1 MYKKME
7 FVLQFLQHCKLY
19 PAEKISM
26 AGVRSPDSQRVSDI
40 TALDSVVPILVELKN
55 LSGAI

>member
-1 MYKKME
+1 MYKKIACT
-7 FVLQFLQHCKLY
+7 LQLLQRCKLY
-19 PAEKISM
+19 PAENISM

-40 TALDSVVPILVELKN
+40 TALDSVVPKFVELKN